1 MLSDSS
7 LVGVGF
13 IVLVKS
19 NSVET
24 QLDST
29 SRDEIVDFLSFD
41 CNFRCDF
48 NQYIF
53 LLSFFKEVIE

>member
-41 CNFRCDF
+41 CNFGYDF
-48 NQYIF
+48 NQCIF
-53 LLSFFKEVIE
+53 MVSFFKELIE